1 MATACWWN
9 RSSAKGARRTSI
21 RSCLLRRFFAD
32 LRTGV
37 AGAPWARIGAQA
49 GEAEL
54 RAIMVDEVGFSRSR
68 RATETPKLVLEARP

>member
-9 RSSAKGARRTSI
+9 HSSAKGARRASI
-21 RSCLLRRFFAD
+21 RLRRFFAD